1 VRHGRHFR
9 GFHRFHQ
16 HGGDGWAGLKL
27 KFRLQ
32 RQLFWWA
39 GITILLTGAV
49 TVGVLHLVARES
61 PFRSG
66 FEKTAMAFVGSRFED
81 TWDRPEARR
90 SLARELNEKFRA
102 GVTVWDAGGR
112 KLEQFGDGCSRAAP
126 DIRVMRGE
134 TELGRVQLCLA
145 YGSRFRGFMLLA
157 GLLAAVFTL
166 WAASAWFARRLARP
180 FIDLVR
186 VTREIGEGKL
196 SARMRLGR
204 HGSSEAAVLAE
215 AINDMASRIERQI
228 EDQRELLA
236 AVSHELRSPL
246 TRLRV
251 LVELADEQ
259 GDSRETRR
267 KIEREVIE
275 IDALVGKLL
284 ASSRLDFETLD
295 FQELDAQDLALRAL
309 ERAGL
314 DPERLDA
321 RAEGL
326 TVEGDATL
334 IARALGNLLENA
346 ARHAGRAEKLVL
358 SGEAG
363 RVRFEVLDR
372 GPGFGEAARTRAF
385 DPFFRGSPR
394 ETPAHDG
401 GALGLGLSLVARI
414 ARAHGGRAFAE
425 NREGGGAR
433 VVLELAANRANRAAE
448 SSGID
453 STMAGR

>member
-1 VRHGRHFR
+1 VRHGRRFR
-9 GFHRFHQ
+9 GFHGL
-16 HGGDGWAGLKL
+16 HGHGVEGWAGLRL
-27 KFRLQ
+27 RFRLQ

-49 TVGVLHLVARES
+49 TVGVLHLVAQES
-61 PFRSG
+61 PFRGG
-66 FEKTAMAFVGSRFED
+66 FERTALAFVGSRFED
-81 TWDRPEARR
+81 VWERPEARR
-90 SLARELNEKFRA
+90 ALARELSEKFRVS
-102 GVTVWDAGGR
+102 VTVSDAAGR
-112 KLEQFGDGCSRAAP
+112 ELEQFGGGCSYAAP
-126 DIRVMRGE
+126 DIDVARAGQKVGQ
-134 TELGRVQLCLA
+134 VQLCLA
-145 YGSRFRGFMLLA
+145 YGPRFRGFMLLA
-157 GLLAAVFTL
+157 ALFAAVFTL

-186 VTREIGEGKL
+186 VTREIGSGKL

-204 HGSSEAAVLAE
+204 HGSGEAAVLAE

-259 GDSRETRR
+259 GDSVETRR

-295 FQELDAQDLALRAL
+295 FQKLGARDVALRAL

-314 DPERLDA
+314 DSSLLDA
-321 RAEGL
+321 PAEGL
-326 TVEGDATL
+326 SFDGDATL

-346 ARHAGRAEKLVL
+346 ARHAGRPERLIV
-358 SGEAG
+358 SGDE
-363 RVRFEVLDR
+363 RRLRFEVLDR
-372 GPGFGEAARTRAF
+372 GPGFSESARTRAF
-385 DPFFRGSPR
+385 DPFFRGASR

-433 VVLELAANRANRAAE
+433 VVLEVATNRAAE
-448 SSGID
+448 GRGID

>member
-1 VRHGRHFR
+1 MRHGRRFR
-9 GFHRFHQ
+9 GL
-16 HGGDGWAGLKL
+16 HGHHGHGAEGWAGLRF

-39 GITILLTGAV
+39 GLSIVLTGLV
-49 TVGVLHLVARES
+49 TVGVLHLVAQES
-61 PFRSG
+61 PFRDD
-66 FEKTAMAFVGSRFED
+66 MARSAPRFLAGRFAEV
-81 TWDRPEARR
+81 WERPEARR
-90 SLARELNEKFRA
+90 ELSRELSESFGVSVVVTDRSGRELERA
-102 GVTVWDAGGR
+102 GGACGFGSLDSDITLKGEVVGRLTMCFDGPRRLGG
-112 KLEQFGDGCSRAAP
+112 LRA
-126 DIRVMRGE
+126 
-134 TELGRVQLCLA
+134 
-145 YGSRFRGFMLLA
+145 LA
-157 GLLAAVFTL
+157 GLFAAVFTL
-166 WAASAWFARRLARP
+166 WAASAWFARKLSRP

-204 HGSSEAAVLAE
+204 HGSGEAAVLAE

-228 EDQRELLA
+228 EDHRELLA

-251 LVELADEQ
+251 LIELADEQ
-259 GDSRETRR
+259 GDSVETRR

-295 FQELDAQDLALRAL
+295 FQELDARDLALRAL

-314 DPERLDA
+314 DPGLLDA
-321 RAEGL
+321 PAEGL
-326 TVEGDATL
+326 SLEGDATL
-334 IARALGNLLENA
+334 IVRALGNLLENA
-346 ARHAGRAEKLVL
+346 ARHAGQAEKLVV
-358 SGEAG
+358 SAEAG

-372 GPGFGEAARTRAF
+372 GPGFSESARIRAF

-394 ETPAHDG
+394 EAPAHDG

-425 NREGGGAR
+425 NRERGGAR
-433 VVLELAANRANRAAE
+433 VVLELAANRANRAAG